1 METKGVSASSGAK
14 SLGPLTDDP
23 NVRYDGRLLT
33 IEDTVRDEQ
42 KAYSDKKRQ
51 TAKRQRHRSQ
61 QVDADTEFTWLAQL
75 LRPDNRKVVCLAI
88 LISPQHL
95 ITQKRCFAEAKLA

>member
-1 METKGVSASSGAK
+1 MPTLRVTYLLSATFNDIFIVA
-14 SLGPLTDDP
+14 
-23 NVRYDGRLLT
+23 
-33 IEDTVRDEQ
+33 TVCIKDF
-42 KAYSDKKRQ
+42 KNDHL
-51 TAKRQRHRSQ
+51 AKRQRHRSQ